1 MGKTS
6 NLSRRDFV
14 TIVSAVLGTVIGA
27 AIGIPAIGYLISPA
41 LKTEKSDTWIP
52 AGNLE
57 DYPIGAPTL
66 FAFTRSKVNGWEK
79 TSTSYGVYVV
89 RKTESQIEVLSNR
102 CTHLSCRV
110 TWKPEENEF
119 ICPCHDGRFDI
130 DGQVTRQPPPRPL
143 DQYEYKIENGALFI
157 RFLEA

>member
-1 MGKTS
+1 MGNTP
-6 NLSRRDFV
+6 NISRRDFV
-14 TIVSAVLGTVIGA
+14 TIVSAVLGTVMGA
-27 AIGIPAIGYLISPA
+27 VIGIPAIGYLISPA

-52 AGNLE
+52 VGNLE
-57 DYPIGAPTL
+57 NYPLGTPTL
-66 FAFTRSKVNGWEK
+66 FTFTRTKVNGWEK

-110 TWKPEENEF
+110 TWKPEENAY

-130 DGQVTRQPPPRPL
+130 DGNVTRQPPPRPL
-143 DQYEYKIENGALFI
+143 DQYENDALLI